1 MNSKFPEVKTVV
13 VRLITDKP
21 VRKTP
26 YQVKGVFMRHFPDDS
41 IIPMLDGSY
50 REQFLYPR
58 VQVKILNEQIYVV
71 GIGEGVEPVLSLA
84 EKLEFLDF
92 GNITFQVHD
101 TDVEAHN
108 NRFHPVEKLIRYR
121 FVTPWVALNQTTGSR
136 FRFLNNVDRVNFLN
150 RLLGQ
155 NIVFMA
161 REMGMELEEN
171 IFTKIS
177 LTSLFPRPVDE
188 NNWGAFDG
196 EFRAN
201 FILPNYLGI
210 GNGITRGYG
219 TIFGLFNPE
228 VFSFDEESIMADAEK
243 EPEVKDVESEEKES
257 TVAHFEAPAP
267 TESDV
272 QEIDVERVP
281 RPRKEGG
288 RPVRKQVK
296 KKAKKVL
303 SEEFHIEEEDSD
315 KRGQEAK
322 PKKRS
327 RKPKNEKKD
336 KADESKYNTLEY
348 HQKQHEL

>member
-1 MNSKFPEVKTVV
+1 MDYKYPEVKTVV

-26 YQVKGVFMRHFPDDS
+26 YQVKGVFMRQFPDET
-41 IIPMLDGSY
+41 IVPMLDGTY
-50 REQFLYPR
+50 RENFLYPR
-58 VQVKILNEQIYVV
+58 VQVKILNEQIYLV
-71 GIGEGVEPVLSLA
+71 GVGEGVDPIKSIA

-101 TDVEAHN
+101 VDVDIHEN
-108 NRFHPVEKLIRYR
+108 SFRPVEKLIRYR

-136 FRFLNNVDRVNFLN
+136 YRFLNNVDRVNFLN

-171 IFTKIS
+171 IFTKVT
-177 LTSLFPRPVDE
+177 LTSMFPRPVDE

-228 VFSFDEESIMADAEK
+228 MFSFDEDQLKKSQETD
-243 EPEVKDVESEEKES
+243 KDVKEETGEETTSALAESEI
-257 TVAHFEAPAP
+257 
-267 TESDV
+267 
-272 QEIDVERVP
+272 QEIDVDKVP
-281 RPRKEGG
+281 RPRKTVSKK
-288 RPVRKQVK
+288 PLMAK
-296 KKAKKVL
+296 KKSKKVL
-303 SEEFHIEEEDSD
+303 SEEFDIEEEGFPGGGFQPQTSSPAP
-315 KRGQEAK
+315 KRK
-322 PKKRS
+322 TRPKK
-327 RKPKNEKKD
+327 NQKKQFQNLGD
-336 KADESKYNTLEY
+336 SGFNTAEF
-348 HQKQHEL
+348 HKKQHNL